1 MCWDLN
7 GNALYHRRINVD
19 RFLILELVINKM
31 FTVIH
36 KNILVLSSLL
46 ILLTIEAVFP
56 YFGGWT
62 SKVKHISQNAAIVI
76 FNAVIINFLFV
87 PLIVLSTNTPFG
99 LFNQI
104 KVSYALEIFL
114 SILILDFV
122 SYFMHVLYHKVPLMW
137 RFHKMHH
144 SDTAMDVTTAARFHI
159 GEHVI
164 SLSVRAL
171 VYAIFAMKL
180 EFILISESIFL
191 VNVLLQHSNITL
203 TEPIDRIY
211 RIFFTSPN
219 MHKVHH
225 SNKEAETDS
234 NYTSVFSFWDRLFR
248 TYTIVKNPKKIIYGV
263 KGLEKEQSFISM
275 LMTPFKK

>member
-1 MCWDLN
+1 M
-7 GNALYHRRINVD
+7 
-19 RFLILELVINKM
+19 K
-31 FTVIH
+31 
-36 KNILVLSSLL
+36 
-46 ILLTIEAVFP
+46 
-56 YFGGWT
+56 
-62 SKVKHISQNAAIVI
+62 
-76 FNAVIINFLFV
+76 VIINFLFV